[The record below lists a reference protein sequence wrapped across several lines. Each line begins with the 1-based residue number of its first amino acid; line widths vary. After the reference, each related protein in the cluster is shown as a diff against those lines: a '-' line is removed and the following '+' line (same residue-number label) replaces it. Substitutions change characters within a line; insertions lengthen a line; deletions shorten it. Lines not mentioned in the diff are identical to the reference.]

1 MHLAKMAALPNFLKG
16 NILRSIIGYK
26 CRVYRYLAKMAVL
39 PNPLNDVYKDVIIFI
54 IATIKEPFG
63 KTY

>member
-1 MHLAKMAALPNFLKG
+1 MH
-16 NILRSIIGYK
+16 
-26 CRVYRYLAKMAVL
+26 LAKMAVL

-54 IATIKEPFG
+54 TATVKEPFG